1 MAEVKKV
8 NGGSHL
14 NFTEINVFSTLLLKT
29 SFCFSSMFMLSFA
42 YSILV
47 THGE

>member
-29 SFCFSSMFMLSFA
+29 SFCFLKYVHIEFYL
-42 YSILV
+42 
-47 THGE
+47 